1 MERGRNI
8 HIGKLGEFYF
18 PQGCYLYV
26 GSAKRNLMKRIER
39 HLRKEKKK
47 FWQIDYLL
55 SYGRV
60 KSVWTGE
67 AEEEDV
73 ADILGEKLNIP
84 VKGFGSSDTKRN
96 RAHLFSGNVNENLF
110 KGIGFKRL
118 R

>member
-1 MERGRNI
+1 
-8 HIGKLGEFYF
+8 
-18 PQGCYLYV
+18 
-26 GSAKRNLMKRIER
+26 
-39 HLRKEKKK
+39 LRKEKKK